1 MKEYNLITIYY
12 DRTTHPKDKSMEID
26 EYVGTIILEILE
38 RKGITENDEM
48 LIDLTDTFLR
58 DKIKECYKDMSPMPD
73 FAHEQAI
80 TLYKQYLCVGGMPE
94 AVNNFIENEL
104 KKGMF

>member
-12 DRTTHPKDKSMEID
+12 DRTTNPKDKSMEID

-38 RKGITENDEM
+38 KKGITENDEM
-48 LIDLTDTFLR
+48 LIDLTDTFLQNA
-58 DKIKECYKDMSPMPD
+58 D
-73 FAHEQAI
+73 FSRATDEYI
-80 TLYKQYLCVGGMPE
+80 I
-94 AVNNFIENEL
+94 NFIENEL

>member
-12 DRTTHPKDKSMEID
+12 DRTTNPKDKSMEID

-38 RKGITENDEM
+38 KKGITENDEM
-48 LIDLTDTFLR
+48 LIDLTDTFLQN
-58 DKIKECYKDMSPMPD
+58 SD
-73 FAHEQAI
+73 FSRATDEYI
-80 TLYKQYLCVGGMPE
+80 I
-94 AVNNFIENEL
+94 NFIENEL

>member
-12 DRTTHPKDKSMEID
+12 DRTTSPKDKSMEID

-38 RKGITENDEM
+38 KKGITENDEM
-48 LIDLTDTFLR
+48 LIDLTDTFLQNA
-58 DKIKECYKDMSPMPD
+58 D
-73 FAHEQAI
+73 FSQATDEYI
-80 TLYKQYLCVGGMPE
+80 I
-94 AVNNFIENEL
+94 NFIENEL

>member
-12 DRTTHPKDKSMEID
+12 DRTTNTKDKSMEID

-38 RKGITENDEM
+38 KKGITENDEM
-48 LIDLTDTFLR
+48 LIDLTDTFLQNA
-58 DKIKECYKDMSPMPD
+58 D
-73 FAHEQAI
+73 FSQATDEYI
-80 TLYKQYLCVGGMPE
+80 I
-94 AVNNFIENEL
+94 NFIENEL

>member
-12 DRTTHPKDKSMEID
+12 DRTTSLKDKSMEID

-38 RKGITENDEM
+38 KKGITENDEM
-48 LIDLTDTFLR
+48 LIDLTDTFLQNA
-58 DKIKECYKDMSPMPD
+58 D
-73 FAHEQAI
+73 FSQATDEYI
-80 TLYKQYLCVGGMPE
+80 I
-94 AVNNFIENEL
+94 NFIENEL

>member
-48 LIDLTDTFLR
+48 LIDLTDTFLQNA
-58 DKIKECYKDMSPMPD
+58 D
-73 FAHEQAI
+73 FSQATDEYI
-80 TLYKQYLCVGGMPE
+80 I
-94 AVNNFIENEL
+94 NFIENEL